1 MKKIITLLLTI
12 FALSSFASADKP
24 TATIETGALQGAT
37 EYNMNV
43 FKNIPYAA
51 PPVGDLRW
59 RPPQPAASWNGIRD
73 ASKFGDS
80 CPQPNLKNESK
91 GLGLPGNEDCLK
103 LNVYTPPKPGK
114 DLPVMV
120 WIHGGALQMDGARDP
135 LYTPI
140 NLVKNGV
147 IVVTFDYRLGSLG
160 FFANKELIAEAK
172 AKGEPVGNYGT
183 MDQIA
188 VLK

>member
-1 MKKIITLLLTI
+1 MRRSLAVILVT
-12 FALSSFASADKP
+12 FALNAFSNPEKP
-24 TATIETGALQGAT
+24 VTQVETGPIQGTT

-43 FKNIPYAA
+43 FKGIPYAA

-59 RPPQPAASWNGIRD
+59 RPPQPAASWSGIRD
-73 ASKFGDS
+73 ASQFGDT
-80 CPQPNLKNESK
+80 CPQPNLKNENK

-103 LNVYTPPKPGK
+103 LNVFTPQNPGK

-135 LYTPI
+135 LYTPL

-160 FFANKELIAEAK
+160 FFCEQRVSCRGQI
-172 AKGEPVGNYGT
+172 KG
-183 MDQIA
+183 
-188 VLK
+188 

>member
-1 MKKIITLLLTI
+1 MKKLILVLLGAMV
-12 FALSSFASADKP
+12 FNSFASAERP
-24 TATIETGALQGAT
+24 TATVETGSLQGTT

-59 RPPQPAASWNGIRD
+59 RPPQPAASWNGTRD
-73 ASKFGDS
+73 ASQFGDS
-80 CPQPNLKNESK
+80 CPQRKLKNESK

-103 LNVYTPPKPGK
+103 LNVYTPQKPAK

-120 WIHGGALQMDGARDP
+120 WIHGGALQMDGAKDP
-135 LYTPI
+135 IYTPI

-160 FFANKELIAEAK
+160 FFASKELIEIGRAH
-172 AKGEPVGNYGT
+172 V
-183 MDQIA
+183 
-188 VLK
+188 